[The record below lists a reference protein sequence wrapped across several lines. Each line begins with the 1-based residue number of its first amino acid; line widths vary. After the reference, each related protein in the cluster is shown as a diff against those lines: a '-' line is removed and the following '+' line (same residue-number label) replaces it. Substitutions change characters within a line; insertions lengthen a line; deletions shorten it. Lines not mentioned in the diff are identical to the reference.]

1 MRQVLAAFGIWLVT
15 TILTVDFVYQAGV
28 IEGQRIRS
36 LDIKTIIAANKEAL
50 TEVCYAW
57 WFKTQPKDKNLSGL
71 RKSNARNSQ
80 KSGTMV
86 ASK

>member
-1 MRQVLAAFGIWLVT
+1 MRQALAALGLWLVT
-15 TILTVDFVYQAGV
+15 TILTVDFVYQAGIV
-28 IEGQRIRS
+28 EGQRLRS
-36 LDIKTIIAANKEAL
+36 TDIKAIITANKEAL

-71 RKSNARNSQ
+71 SKSKARNSQ
-80 KSGTMV
+80 KSGTMI